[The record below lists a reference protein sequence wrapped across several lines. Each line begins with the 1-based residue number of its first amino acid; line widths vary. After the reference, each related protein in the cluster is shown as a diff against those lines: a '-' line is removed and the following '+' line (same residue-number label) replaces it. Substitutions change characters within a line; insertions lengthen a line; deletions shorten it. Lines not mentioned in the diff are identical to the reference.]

1 MELKKTKEGEITLVT
16 IAGRLDSTNYIGVE
30 KRLTAIVDKDEKI
43 LLLDCADLEF
53 ISSAGLRTLL
63 GILKKMTAVEG
74 KLSLCSLSDKIKKV
88 FEMSG
93 FHKLFT
99 IYGTR
104 SEALKDLAER

>member
-30 KRLTAIVDKDEKI
+30 KRLTAIVDKDERI
-43 LLLDCADLEF
+43 LLLDCTDLEF

-74 KLSLCSLSDKIKKV
+74 KFSLCSLSDKIKKV

-104 SEALKDLAER
+104 SEALKDLAEI